1 MKELSEQSLPV
12 LVAESVLELGQVV
25 GLELLVQELA
35 QVVGLA
41 QEQVQHMLPQLRS
54 RLLAMQL
61 LH

>member
-1 MKELSEQSLPV
+1 
-12 LVAESVLELGQVV
+12 LVQVV